1 MSNRTLII
9 IVIILLTIVVIALSI
24 FLIFAL
30 LGKYD
35 GVTILTNN
43 TVIFDESYEKYLVNG
58 IKVKSDLGDI
68 NLKENN
74 EEKSE

>member
-30 LGKYD
+30 LGKYN
-35 GVTILTNN
+35 GVAILTNN
-43 TVIFDESYEKYLVNG
+43 TVIFDESYEKN
-58 IKVKSDLGDI
+58 
-68 NLKENN
+68 
-74 EEKSE
+74 